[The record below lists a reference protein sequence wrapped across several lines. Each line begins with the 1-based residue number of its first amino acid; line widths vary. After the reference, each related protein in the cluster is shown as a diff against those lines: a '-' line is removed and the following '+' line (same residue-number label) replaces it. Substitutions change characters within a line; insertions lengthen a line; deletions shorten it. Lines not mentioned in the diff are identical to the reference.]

1 MYPIDRRKIAVHI
14 YSLLSSLRK
23 TAILLDV
30 GHTTI
35 ARWLKA
41 PSRVPYKRRNQLLK
55 SQLVVEIIETAIK
68 CDPFVSTRG
77 LVLKIKAIL
86 NIDVSRELV
95 RVVIKRMGVTK
106 KKARYY
112 GVSKDQNAKKE
123 EFLKQRDLF
132 LDQRCNFVS
141 IDETS
146 FGRNGINTM
155 GYTKKGTKLH
165 ICKKPQRCI
174 TTSAVCCVSSIGI
187 EALAIR
193 QGSFNT
199 STFMDFISSL
209 RLPRGT
215 IVLMDNVSFHK
226 SASVR
231 SAILEKGLVALYTPP
246 YSPWFN
252 PIEMCFSIVKRSY
265 YKSLDIHSAFRTL
278 TRGHAEA
285 FFNKSLKCA
294 GPF

>member
-112 GVSKDQNAKKE
+112 GVSKDKNAKKVRQSRSQCRPE
-123 EFLKQRDLF
+123 HLEVCPWQPTRDHDERKQNQSR
-132 LDQRCNFVS
+132 QNGWKTHS
-141 IDETS
+141 IKCVLT
-146 FGRNGINTM
+146 
-155 GYTKKGTKLH
+155 
-165 ICKKPQRCI
+165 ICCI
-174 TTSAVCCVSSIGI
+174 AS
-187 EALAIR
+187 
-193 QGSFNT
+193 
-199 STFMDFISSL
+199 
-209 RLPRGT
+209 RL
-215 IVLMDNVSFHK
+215 LCD
-226 SASVR
+226 
-231 SAILEKGLVALYTPP
+231 
-246 YSPWFN
+246 
-252 PIEMCFSIVKRSY
+252 
-265 YKSLDIHSAFRTL
+265 
-278 TRGHAEA
+278 
-285 FFNKSLKCA
+285 
-294 GPF
+294 

>member
-1 MYPIDRRKIAVHI
+1 
-14 YSLLSSLRK
+14 
-23 TAILLDV
+23 
-30 GHTTI
+30 
-35 ARWLKA
+35 
-41 PSRVPYKRRNQLLK
+41 
-55 SQLVVEIIETAIK
+55 
-68 CDPFVSTRG
+68 
-77 LVLKIKAIL
+77 
-86 NIDVSRELV
+86 
-95 RVVIKRMGVTK
+95 
-106 KKARYY
+106 
-112 GVSKDQNAKKE
+112 
-123 EFLKQRDLF
+123 LF